1 MRRTRVTAGVTSA
14 AIATFALFTTF
25 ALTACQSA
33 ATTAAAGPSTSAS
46 PIASA
51 GTGPGSSPSAEA
63 SFGAGTGKSWNYTI
77 TSLTNTT
84 SPDATLSVQY
94 PVVTFTTLTPADT
107 VLAATVNTKFK
118 NVDEAFVSLFR
129 TQFLNPNPVTAK
141 GAIVPSKLQVTAY
154 ANRIGDVLSV
164 RYDAFFDRS
173 GGATGLSEE
182 QVLSVRM
189 DTGATLGPTDLLAP
203 AAFSGAGQTQLAAL
217 IAPSLG
223 SDFIFGGQSA
233 QSAVHNALATLS
245 MLTNGMSDPVISI
258 TPAGLE
264 FTFQQGAIT
273 PMSNGTP
280 VIVVPFA
287 KLGSLVNPTLKTLVG
302 A

>member
-25 ALTACQSA
+25 TLTACQSA
-33 ATTAAAGPSTSAS
+33 ATTTAAGPSASAS
-46 PIASA
+46 PVDSSGTGL
-51 GTGPGSSPSAEA
+51 GTGPSADA
-63 SFGAGTGKSWNYTI
+63 SFGAGTGKSWNYAV

-84 SPDATLSVQY
+84 SPAATLGVQY
-94 PVVTFTTLTPADT
+94 PVVSFTTLTPADT
-107 VLAATVNTKFK
+107 VLATAVNTKFK
-118 NVDEAFVSLFR
+118 NVDESFVSLFR
-129 TQFLNPNPVTAK
+129 AQFLNPNPVTAK
-141 GAIVPSKLQVTAY
+141 GALVPSKLQVTAH

-203 AAFSGAGQTQLAAL
+203 AAFSGTGQTQLAAL

-233 QSAVHNALATLS
+233 ESAVHNALATMS
-245 MLTNGMSDPVISI
+245 MLTNGMSDPVVSI

-280 VIVVPFA
+280 VAVVPFA
-287 KLGSLVNPTLKTLVG
+287 KLGGLINPTLKAQIG